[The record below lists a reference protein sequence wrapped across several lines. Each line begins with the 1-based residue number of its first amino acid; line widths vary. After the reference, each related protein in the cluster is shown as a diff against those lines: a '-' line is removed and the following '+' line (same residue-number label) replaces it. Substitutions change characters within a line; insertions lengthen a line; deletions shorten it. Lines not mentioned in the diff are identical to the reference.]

1 VTGSD
6 AREVLA
12 VRYCNRTTTRAENF
26 LNHHLYGEPD
36 ADIEMDYYFWVVRDG
51 AGTILVDTGF
61 NPAAGDRRRRAWWTT
76 PADALP
82 TIGVDPG

>member
-1 VTGSD
+1 VTGGD

-12 VRYCNRTTTRAENF
+12 IRYCNRTTTRAENF

-61 NPAAGDRRRRAWWTT
+61 NPAGPDVTDLT
-76 PADALP
+76 VPATATGSP
-82 TIGVDPG
+82 